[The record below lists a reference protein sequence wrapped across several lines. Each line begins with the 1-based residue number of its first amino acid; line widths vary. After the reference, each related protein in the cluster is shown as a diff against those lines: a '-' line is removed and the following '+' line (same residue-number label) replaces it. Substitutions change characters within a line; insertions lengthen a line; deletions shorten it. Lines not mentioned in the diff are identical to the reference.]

1 MIYHVVPGPL
11 HGFMN
16 ELNLNE
22 LNLIRVLYM
31 LYMLARRLY
40 LETNFIPL
48 VRMLNKLQRKKICS
62 YITDYTYVTNIC
74 EPKSIYL
81 F

>member
-40 LETNFIPL
+40 LETNFISL

-62 YITDYTYVTNIC
+62 YITD
-74 EPKSIYL
+74 
-81 F
+81 

>member
-31 LYMLARRLY
+31 LYMLAR
-40 LETNFIPL
+40 
-48 VRMLNKLQRKKICS
+48 
-62 YITDYTYVTNIC
+62 
-74 EPKSIYL
+74 
-81 F
+81 